1 MKNNINEE
9 NRNNNNIIDERT
21 ANVGKFIDELMD
33 DSMVSYLAVIV
44 KRDEEGDLNYALYY
58 NNVLEALTLAEI
70 AVEQIEK
77 KL

>member
-1 MKNNINEE
+1 MKNNVNEE

-33 DSMVSYLAVIV
+33 DSMVSYLAIIV
-44 KRDEEGDLNYALYY
+44 KQDEEGDLNYALYY

>member
-9 NRNNNNIIDERT
+9 NRNNNSIIDERT

-33 DSMVSYLAVIV
+33 DSMVSYLAIIV